1 MDGQRAE
8 PAGTTGPG
16 ALLRAARLD
25 RGWSQSEAARRLA
38 AIASR
43 DGAAGARP
51 GSVKTQLSRWENGHA
66 TPAPEHRALLAELYA
81 STAAELGLEPAP
93 GPPVGGVDGADRLRA
108 ALGRSAAVDDA
119 GVALLRDQ
127 LRATAALDHR
137 LGTAAA
143 HATLTAQVDQLR
155 ELLAHC
161 LDPGITARLAV
172 LLAAAA
178 LLAGDQERDRGAPD
192 LAWRAYTVAGD
203 AALRAGRE
211 DLSQRAGWGRELL
224 RQDLDTPEPRPGGAD
239 RSEAPVALWVELG
252 HDGGGEPSARDR
264 TQAALRAAV
273 AAHGAGRA
281 EEAAAAATRAR
292 RLALRTGS
300 AHTLARLEPLA
311 HPTGR

>member
-1 MDGQRAE
+1 MDGQGAD
-8 PAGTTGPG
+8 PAGTAGPG
-16 ALLRAARLD
+16 LLLRAARLD

-66 TPAPEHRALLAELYA
+66 TPAPEHRALLAELYG
-81 STAAELGLEPAP
+81 STAAELGLEPAS
-93 GPPVGGVDGADRLRA
+93 GPPGGGADGTDRLRA

-143 HATLTAQVDQLR
+143 YAPLTAQVDQLR

-161 LDPGITARLAV
+161 LDPEITTRLAA

-211 DLSQRAGWGRELL
+211 DLSRRAGWGRALL
-224 RQDLDTPEPRPGGAD
+224 RQDLDTPGPRPGGAD
-239 RSEAPVALWVELG
+239 RSEAPVGLWVELG
-252 HDGGGEPSARDR
+252 HDDRGEPSARDR
-264 TQAALRAAV
+264 TQAALLEAL
-273 AAHGAGRA
+273 AAHGAGCA
-281 EEAAAAATRAR
+281 EDAAAAATRAR

-300 AHTLARLEPLA
+300 AHTLARLEPLTR
-311 HPTGR
+311 PTGR